1 MNSTKMSE
9 TVCKFFNRGYCKYL
23 KKCRYFHAKDICE
36 GQCNKTECIKRHP
49 KNCKFGIKCRRN
61 SSCAYK
67 HSTESNENANE
78 SVFKEI
84 KEEVNRLKEENKSNI
99 DKITQLEIEIKALK
113 TSLGKVEHPK
123 QPTKKEPV
131 KPCTKKKSKVKESQ
145 NTKKN
150 VEIKENKN
158 GDTTDS
164 ESTHDDIILVHDC
177 IQVDSSEKGLSVD
190 EVYTKLEPKISK
202 HNLMLV
208 MKFLS
213 EEAHIFSTVDEEH
226 FKTMSEKPL
235 RLPKKL

>member
-1 MNSTKMSE
+1 MSE

-23 KKCRYFHAKDICE
+23 KNFHAKDICK

-61 SSCAYK
+61 SSFAYK

-226 FKTMSEKPL
+226 FKTMSERPL
-235 RLPKKL
+235 SLPKKL